1 MDTFGAV
8 VGPLSAL
15 LYLYFRPGDYRTLF
29 FIAFAPG
36 VLALLSTII
45 LKEKNKLD
53 HSATEKVKLVD
64 FIAYFKKGPVMYRKL
79 LAGLLLFA
87 LFNSSDVFLL
97 LKAKESGMN
106 DTYIIGMYILYNL
119 MYALLAL
126 PMGIL
131 ADKIGLKKIY
141 VLGLLLFAIVYF
153 SIAFANST
161 AVIIGIFLLYG
172 AFSAATEGIS
182 KAWISNICETKDTAT
197 AIGTYAGMQ
206 SICTMLASSICGLIW
221 WKFGAAA
228 TFIVTGS
235 VTLIVLIYILWQV
248 HEQNPTEASESMPS

>member
-1 MDTFGAV
+1 
-8 VGPLSAL
+8 
-15 LYLYFRPGDYRTLF
+15 
-29 FIAFAPG
+29 
-36 VLALLSTII
+36 
-45 LKEKNKLD
+45 
-53 HSATEKVKLVD
+53 
-64 FIAYFKKGPVMYRKL
+64 VMYRKL
-79 LAGLLLFA
+79 LAGLLFFA

-106 DTYIIGMYILYNL
+106 DTYIIGMYIFYNL

-131 ADKIGLKKIY
+131 ADRIGLKKIY
-141 VLGLLLFAIVYF
+141 LLGLLLFAIAYF
-153 SIAFANST
+153 SVAFASST
-161 AVIIGIFLLYG
+161 AAIIGIFLLYG

-197 AIGTYAGMQ
+197 AIGTFAGMQ

-221 WKFGAAA
+221 WKFGSSA

-235 VTLIVLIYILWQV
+235 VTLIVFIYILWHV
-248 HEQNPTEASESMPS
+248 HEKSPTEASESMPS